1 MTNLHQEN
9 LIQETVERLL
19 KEAYSNDHAVALA
32 QHILAEVKKQRRLRP
47 KGVA

>member
-19 KEAYSNDHAVALA
+19 KEAYSYEHAVSMA
-32 QHILAEVKKQRRLRP
+32 QDILAEVKKQRRLRP
-47 KGVA
+47 KGGA